1 MQTATQTKKRNLQD
15 SLLAKL
21 RRSRMGV
28 TMFLMNGF
36 QIRGEIRGYD
46 PFVVIIDSE
55 GKQQMVYKHAISTIV
70 PERPISLA
78 PPEAEGA

>member
-70 PERPISLA
+70 PERPLQWEEDEES
-78 PPEAEGA
+78 